1 MPYLNRCM
9 DKVQL
14 IFGKSNGIM
23 GYILY
28 GLVNCDVTKKAI
40 KWLEEHKVDFVFHN
54 NKTQEIS
61 EQKLAEWCKQVGWEK
76 LLNKKGTAFKGLHP
90 GIQLNANT
98 EKAAIDIMQA
108 RTSTIKR
115 PVIELNNKIIT
126 VGFDIRKYE
135 IEYYL

>member
-1 MPYLNRCM
+1 
-9 DKVQL
+9 
-14 IFGKSNGIM
+14 M

-40 KWLEEHKVDFVFHN
+40 KWLEEHKVDFIFHN

-61 EQKLAEWCKQVGWEK
+61 EQKLAEWCQQVTWEK
-76 LLNKKGTAFKGLHP
+76 LLNKKGTAFKALHP

-98 EKAAIDIMQA
+98 EKAAIEIMQA